1 MILIFVILLTVKKNF
16 LFVKISC
23 DKLKVWVVHGQRA
36 GMSHPLKLDV
46 LLLIN
51 YGKCGF
57 VGSQNIWCGVDSKK
71 LGEIFL
77 LEKKTNVHQTPASI
91 NSCSVTMQQ
100 PHSSKDSTAK

>member
-1 MILIFVILLTVKKNF
+1 MLSDLDVRDSATVKNDF

-46 LLLIN
+46 LLLLIN

-57 VGSQNIWCGVDSKK
+57 VGSQNI
-71 LGEIFL
+71 
-77 LEKKTNVHQTPASI
+77 
-91 NSCSVTMQQ
+91 
-100 PHSSKDSTAK
+100 

>member
-1 MILIFVILLTVKKNF
+1 MLSDLDVRDSATVKNDF

-46 LLLIN
+46 LLLLLLIN

-57 VGSQNIWCGVDSKK
+57 VGSQNI
-71 LGEIFL
+71 
-77 LEKKTNVHQTPASI
+77 
-91 NSCSVTMQQ
+91 
-100 PHSSKDSTAK
+100 